1 MAFRSLICVA
11 PNLSVIS
18 EYVVKAVKRDRKENE
33 LGDTCNPQRYLEDLP
48 VVRQLYEVT
57 L

>member
-18 EYVVKAVKRDRKENE
+18 ENVVKAVKCDRKENE
-33 LGDTCNPQRYLEDLP
+33 LADTCNPQRYLEDLP